1 MRSMNSLELRKQVT
15 HLKQV
20 KKQNEEKV
28 SPEDLAGK
36 YREAYSRL
44 CESLKVSQ
52 AELKTRYM
60 NFLRQMVEILS
71 DAVYA
76 DPDQEYQMMHDR
88 FHELDSACG
97 GDPFFR
103 RIMAAVFSF
112 EDMDNEKT
120 MDGCDSR

>member
-1 MRSMNSLELRKQVT
+1 MNSLDLRKQVT

-36 YREAYSRL
+36 YREAYGRL
-44 CESLKVSQ
+44 CERLKVSQ
-52 AELKTRYM
+52 AELKTRYT

-88 FHELDSACG
+88 FHDLDGACG

-112 EDMDNEKT
+112 EDMDDEKT
-120 MDGCDSR
+120 MDGRDSR

>member
-1 MRSMNSLELRKQVT
+1 MNSLDLRKQVT

-44 CESLKVSQ
+44 CENLKVSQ
-52 AELKTRYM
+52 AELKTRYT

-71 DAVYA
+71 DAVYE
-76 DPDQEYQMMHDR
+76 DPAQEYQMMHDR
-88 FHELDSACG
+88 FHDLDSACG
-97 GDPFFR
+97 EDPFFR

-120 MDGCDSR
+120 MDGRDSR

>member
-36 YREAYSRL
+36 YREAYIRL

-71 DAVYA
+71 DAVYE

-97 GDPFFR
+97 EDPFFR
-103 RIMAAVFSF
+103 GIMAAVFSF

-120 MDGCDSR
+120 MDGRDSR

>member
-36 YREAYSRL
+36 YREAYGRL

-112 EDMDNEKT
+112 EDMDDEKV
-120 MDGCDSR
+120 MDGRDS

>member
-1 MRSMNSLELRKQVT
+1 MNSLDLRKQVT

-36 YREAYSRL
+36 YREAYGRL
-44 CESLKVSQ
+44 CENLKVSQ
-52 AELKTRYM
+52 AELKMRYM

-71 DAVYA
+71 DAVYE

-112 EDMDNEKT
+112 EDMDDEKV
-120 MDGCDSR
+120 MDGRDS

>member
-1 MRSMNSLELRKQVT
+1 MNSLELRKQVS

-36 YREAYSRL
+36 YREAYGRL
-44 CESLKVSQ
+44 CEKLKISQ
-52 AELKTRYM
+52 AELKTRYT

-97 GDPFFR
+97 GDPFLR
-103 RIMAAVFSF
+103 RIMAAIFSF
-112 EDMDNEKT
+112 EDMDNEKV
-120 MDGCDSR
+120 MDGRDSR